1 MKISR
6 VYFLAVALVLLAAD
20 LQRADA
26 GYDIMD
32 PNGKITIKWDVVE
45 WTGDGYRVVKLLT
58 FQRFSLYV

>member
-1 MKISR
+1 
-6 VYFLAVALVLLAAD
+6 
-20 LQRADA
+20 
-26 GYDIMD
+26 MD